1 MPERTDPLHLLAAAA
16 WPAREQQEVE
26 GWLLRASAGVTLRA
40 NSALPLVDTPAPLD
54 DLLGVVEDFYDARLL
69 PPRVQVADPD
79 LDAGLA
85 ARGWEASPPVDLLVG
100 PLPDDP
106 GPAEVGPL
114 DDAWLDAWWSVDG
127 RGGEAELEVAR
138 AMLEQVRAPV
148 AYARVV
154 RDGAVVGVARGVAQD
169 AWLGVFAVAVRPE
182 ARRQGLARAL
192 LGALWR
198 WGEQEGTTTAYL
210 QVRRDNPARAL
221 YAGMRPAGSY
231 RYRTRP
237 TGRTTVPA

>member
-1 MPERTDPLHLLAAAA
+1 VTDELALRAAAA

-26 GWLLRASAGVTLRA
+26 GWLRRASAGVTLRA

-69 PPRVQVADPD
+69 PPRVQVGDPA
-79 LDAGLA
+79 LDAALA
-85 ARGWEASPPVDLLVG
+85 DRGWTASPPVDLLVG

-106 GPAEVGPL
+106 GEAGLGPL
-114 DDAWLDAWWSVDG
+114 DDAWLGCWWAVDG

-138 AMLEQVRAPV
+138 GMLEQVRAPV

-154 RDGAVVGVARGVAQD
+154 RDGAVVGVARGVAQE

-182 ARRQGLARAL
+182 ARRQGLARQL

-210 QVRRDNPARAL
+210 QVRRDSPARAL
-221 YAGMRPAGSY
+221 YADMRPAGSY

-237 TGRTTVPA
+237 APATSVPS